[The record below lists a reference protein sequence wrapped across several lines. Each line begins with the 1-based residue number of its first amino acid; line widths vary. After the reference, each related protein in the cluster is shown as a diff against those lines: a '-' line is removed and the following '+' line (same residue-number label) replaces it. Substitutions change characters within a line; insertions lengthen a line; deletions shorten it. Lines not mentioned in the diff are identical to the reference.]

1 MRKKTTTQGPAARRG
16 SAFVISAPSG
26 TGKTTLVTALR
37 KRFPFLEQSVSCTTR
52 PPRTGEKS
60 GRDYLFLTEEEFRRR
75 IDEGA
80 FLEWAKVYGHYY
92 GTPKD
97 WLIDRIESGRQVVCA
112 IDVQGAVA
120 IKQLLPDDAV
130 LIFVLPPSL
139 EELRRRIKNR
149 ALDDEAAI
157 ERRLDEAKAE
167 IRRYVHY
174 DHIVVNDDL
183 ERAASLLSGIVA
195 TELYCST
202 RGNRELIE
210 RMLG

>member
-1 MRKKTTTQGPAARRG
+1 MRKKETPQGSAAQRG
-16 SAFVISAPSG
+16 TAFVISAPSG

-52 PPRTGEKS
+52 PPRTGEKN
-60 GRDYLFLTEEEFRRR
+60 GRDYLFLTEEAFKRR
-75 IDEGA
+75 IAEGA
-80 FLEWAKVYGHYY
+80 FLEWAQVYGHYY

-97 WLIDRIESGRQVVCA
+97 RLLERIETGHHVVCA

-120 IKQLLPDDAV
+120 LKNLLPDEAV

-139 EELRRRIKNR
+139 EELRRRIRGR
-149 ALDDEAAI
+149 ALDDEAVI
-157 ERRLDEAKAE
+157 LRRLDEAKAE
-167 IRRYVHY
+167 MRRYVHY

>member
-1 MRKKTTTQGPAARRG
+1 MRKKATPQAPAARRG
-16 SAFVISAPSG
+16 TAFVISAPSG

-37 KRFPFLEQSVSCTTR
+37 KHFPFLEQSISCTTR

-75 IDEGA
+75 IDAGA
-80 FLEWAKVYGHYY
+80 FLEWANVYGHYY

-97 WLIDRIESGRQVVCA
+97 WITGRIESGRHVVCA
-112 IDVQGAVA
+112 IDVQGAIA

-157 ERRLDEAKAE
+157 TRRLDEARSE

-174 DHIVVNDDL
+174 DHIVVNDEI
-183 ERAASLLSGIVA
+183 ERAASLLAGIVA
-195 TELYCST
+195 TELYCSK
-202 RGNRELIE
+202 RGNGELIE
-210 RMLG
+210 QMLD